1 MTKQQDTAETSQQA
15 GVPAGRITNHM
26 ANQDQGGGTRI
37 TKAPGDGASG
47 RSKRASGSSAARG
60 WDLLTHL
67 VKSRKITLLFT
78 PGFSRGWDCA
88 RGISPLLHFPR
99 TPSNY

>member
-47 RSKRASGSSAARG
+47 RSKCASGSSAARG
-60 WDLLTHL
+60 RDLLTHL
-67 VKSRKITLLFT
+67 VKSRKK
-78 PGFSRGWDCA
+78 SR
-88 RGISPLLHFPR
+88 LK
-99 TPSNY
+99 

>member
-47 RSKRASGSSAARG
+47 RSKRASGSSAARAR
-60 WDLLTHL
+60 DLLTHL
-67 VKSRKITLLFT
+67 VKSRKKKKGKKS
-78 PGFSRGWDCA
+78 PA
-88 RGISPLLHFPR
+88 RRIYLQ
-99 TPSNY
+99 